1 MVFVIDD
8 DIGVNVDLRYFVL
21 EEVQN
26 LVSIDVFFGSLRLK
40 IVLDR
45 EQYSQILFYVYVID
59 LGDVFFIG
67 IVIVNII
74 VKDVNDN
81 VFMYLDK
88 IFIFVVIENIVVFRV
103 IGIVLVFDKDEGI
116 NLEVWYYLM
125 ILNIGE
131 LFFFEVKE
139 NGIVFVM

>member
-1 MVFVIDD
+1 M
-8 DIGVNVDLRYFVL
+8 
-21 EEVQN
+21 
-26 LVSIDVFFGSLRLK
+26 
-40 IVLDR
+40 
-45 EQYSQILFYVYVID
+45 
-59 LGDVFFIG
+59 
-67 IVIVNII
+67 
-74 VKDVNDN
+74 KDVNDN

-88 IFIFVVIENIVVFRV
+88 IFIFVVIENIVVLRV

>member
-1 MVFVIDD
+1 M
-8 DIGVNVDLRYFVL
+8 
-21 EEVQN
+21 
-26 LVSIDVFFGSLRLK
+26 
-40 IVLDR
+40 
-45 EQYSQILFYVYVID
+45 
-59 LGDVFFIG
+59 
-67 IVIVNII
+67 
-74 VKDVNDN
+74 KDVNDN

-103 IGIVLVFDKDEGI
+103 IGIVLVFDKDDGI

-125 ILNIGE
+125 ILKIGE

>member
-1 MVFVIDD
+1 M
-8 DIGVNVDLRYFVL
+8 
-21 EEVQN
+21 
-26 LVSIDVFFGSLRLK
+26 
-40 IVLDR
+40 
-45 EQYSQILFYVYVID
+45 
-59 LGDVFFIG
+59 
-67 IVIVNII
+67 
-74 VKDVNDN
+74 KDVNDN
-81 VFMYLDK
+81 VFMYLNK

-103 IGIVLVFDKDEGI
+103 IGIVIVFDKDEGI

>member
-1 MVFVIDD
+1 M
-8 DIGVNVDLRYFVL
+8 
-21 EEVQN
+21 
-26 LVSIDVFFGSLRLK
+26 
-40 IVLDR
+40 
-45 EQYSQILFYVYVID
+45 
-59 LGDVFFIG
+59 
-67 IVIVNII
+67 
-74 VKDVNDN
+74 KDVNDN

-139 NGIVFVM
+139 NGIVFVMWFFDREIVVLYEL

>member
-1 MVFVIDD
+1 M
-8 DIGVNVDLRYFVL
+8 
-21 EEVQN
+21 
-26 LVSIDVFFGSLRLK
+26 
-40 IVLDR
+40 
-45 EQYSQILFYVYVID
+45 
-59 LGDVFFIG
+59 GDVFFIG

>member
-1 MVFVIDD
+1 M
-8 DIGVNVDLRYFVL
+8 
-21 EEVQN
+21 
-26 LVSIDVFFGSLRLK
+26 
-40 IVLDR
+40 
-45 EQYSQILFYVYVID
+45 FYVYVID

-103 IGIVLVFDKDEGI
+103 IGIVLVFDKDDGI

>member
-1 MVFVIDD
+1 M
-8 DIGVNVDLRYFVL
+8 
-21 EEVQN
+21 
-26 LVSIDVFFGSLRLK
+26 
-40 IVLDR
+40 
-45 EQYSQILFYVYVID
+45 
-59 LGDVFFIG
+59 
-67 IVIVNII
+67 
-74 VKDVNDN
+74 KDVNDN

-103 IGIVLVFDKDEGI
+103 IGIVLVFDKDDGI

-139 NGIVFVM
+139 NGIVFVMWFFDREIVVLYEL

>member
-1 MVFVIDD
+1 M
-8 DIGVNVDLRYFVL
+8 
-21 EEVQN
+21 
-26 LVSIDVFFGSLRLK
+26 
-40 IVLDR
+40 
-45 EQYSQILFYVYVID
+45 
-59 LGDVFFIG
+59 
-67 IVIVNII
+67 
-74 VKDVNDN
+74 KDVNDN

-103 IGIVLVFDKDEGI
+103 IGIVLVFDKDDGF

>member
-1 MVFVIDD
+1 M
-8 DIGVNVDLRYFVL
+8 N
-21 EEVQN
+21 
-26 LVSIDVFFGSLRLK
+26 
-40 IVLDR
+40 
-45 EQYSQILFYVYVID
+45 
-59 LGDVFFIG
+59 
-67 IVIVNII
+67 
-74 VKDVNDN
+74 DVNDN

-103 IGIVLVFDKDEGI
+103 IGIVLVFDKDEGF